1 MSQFKNAVIC
11 IDDDPMILQVL
22 GFQMEKHLD
31 TSDTLIELYTEPSK
45 ALSDIKSRVFDDVDI
60 LFCIVDY
67 QMPHMS
73 GAKLIRSIKE
83 THPTIPCVMLSG
95 QANSTQIEALENEG
109 LLEMFLQKPWEES
122 DLKGCLEQIKKR
134 HED

>member
-1 MSQFKNAVIC
+1 
-11 IDDDPMILQVL
+11 
-22 GFQMEKHLD
+22 
-31 TSDTLIELYTEPSK
+31 
-45 ALSDIKSRVFDDVDI
+45 
-60 LFCIVDY
+60 
-67 QMPHMS
+67 
-73 GAKLIRSIKE
+73 
-83 THPTIPCVMLSG
+83 MLSG